1 MLIKKVREAY
11 HEQNKRVPVGAG
23 MLALLH
29 MSSVVCTL
37 IFDTYKNRIKYLP
50 DAGSS
55 DDYGIYT

>member
-29 MSSVVCTL
+29 MSSVVYTL
-37 IFDTYKNRIKYLP
+37 IFDTYKNGIKYLP
-50 DAGSS
+50 DAEGS
-55 DDYGIYT
+55 DDHGTNT